1 MEDDEDQIENEVE
14 DDPRSRNILN
24 GGKQLSLMT
33 ICSDVLD
40 NSADLRFD
48 YFQEDSQ
55 VS

>member
-1 MEDDEDQIENEVE
+1 
-14 DDPRSRNILN
+14 
-24 GGKQLSLMT
+24 MT

-55 VS
+55 VSQKEEEDEYLTF

>member
-1 MEDDEDQIENEVE
+1 MDDDEDQIENEVE